1 MIRTV
6 THPAEDQ
13 DAARSA
19 RTRRAIVRGIALGV
33 PICIVGLTLAVW
45 MLTDLGLM
53 DAFVAAVLPGAGLGG
68 FAGGFAGIAATM
80 D

>member
-1 MIRTV
+1 MIRPV
-6 THPAEDQ
+6 AEQNEDR

-19 RTRRAIVRGIALGV
+19 RMRRAIVRGIAVGV
-33 PICIVGLTLAVW
+33 PICVVGLTLAIW

-53 DAFVAAVLPGAGLGG
+53 DSFVAAVLPGAGLGG
-68 FAGGFAGIAATM
+68 FAGGFAGIAATS

>member
-1 MIRTV
+1 MTE
-6 THPAEDQ
+6 HGDDH

-19 RTRRAIVRGIALGV
+19 GMRRGIVRGILLGV

-45 MLTDLGLM
+45 ALTDLDLM
-53 DAFVAAVLPGAGLGG
+53 DSFVAAVLPGAGLGG
-68 FAGGFAGIAATM
+68 FAGGFAGIATNM